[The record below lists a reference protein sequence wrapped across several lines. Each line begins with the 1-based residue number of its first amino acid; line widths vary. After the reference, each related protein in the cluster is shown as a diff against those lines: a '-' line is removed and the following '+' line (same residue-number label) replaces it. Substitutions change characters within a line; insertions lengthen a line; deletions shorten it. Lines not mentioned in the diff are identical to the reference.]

1 MDFIFEK
8 CFGVV
13 SIVDDIVVYGLMEKE
28 YDVNL
33 YNLMLVV
40 WQYGFVFNLDK
51 CYIKESKIIFFGMLF
66 DLEGVYFDLEKVE
79 VIRVIQ
85 ELQDIQ
91 EF

>member
-40 WQYGFVFNLDK
+40 W
-51 CYIKESKIIFFGMLF
+51 
-66 DLEGVYFDLEKVE
+66 
-79 VIRVIQ
+79 
-85 ELQDIQ
+85 
-91 EF
+91 